1 MAGDLLSAL
10 NERVVILDGA
20 MGTMLQERGME
31 PGQCPEL
38 FGVENPSILRDIHSL
53 YIEAGADIIQ
63 TNTFGGNAFKLSE
76 YGLAEQVDEINGE
89 TVRIA
94 KEAARGRAWVA
105 ASIGPTGKMLSP
117 MGDCSFDDL
126 YAAFTQQIMACE
138 KAGADL
144 ISIETMTDIGEM
156 RAALIAARSNSRLP
170 VIAHMTF
177 EPEGRSMMGTDPVT
191 ALIIM
196 EALQPLAIG
205 ANCSGELSSCCRLL
219 NRWVSGRTVFYQ
231 LSPMPDCP
239 S

>member
-1 MAGDLLSAL
+1 VAGDLLSAL

-126 YAAFTQQIMACE
+126 YAAFGYSLM
-138 KAGADL
+138 
-144 ISIETMTDIGEM
+144 DIVYSGFCDGVINY
-156 RAALIAARSNSRLP
+156 LARPS
-170 VIAHMTF
+170 
-177 EPEGRSMMGTDPVT
+177 
-191 ALIIM
+191 
-196 EALQPLAIG
+196 
-205 ANCSGELSSCCRLL
+205 LS
-219 NRWVSGRTVFYQ
+219 
-231 LSPMPDCP
+231 
-239 S
+239 

>member
-38 FGVENPSILRDIHSL
+38 FGVGNPSILRDIHSL

-105 ASIGPTGKMLSP
+105 ASIDLLKMLSP
-117 MGDCSFDDL
+117 MG
-126 YAAFTQQIMACE
+126 T
-138 KAGADL
+138 
-144 ISIETMTDIGEM
+144 
-156 RAALIAARSNSRLP
+156 AALMICMLLYSANTGLP
-170 VIAHMTF
+170 KGW
-177 EPEGRSMMGTDPVT
+177 GRF
-191 ALIIM
+191 
-196 EALQPLAIG
+196 
-205 ANCSGELSSCCRLL
+205 N
-219 NRWVSGRTVFYQ
+219 FH
-231 LSPMPDCP
+231 
-239 S
+239 

>member
-20 MGTMLQERGME
+20 NGNYVTERGME

-38 FGVENPSILRDIHSL
+38 FGGKSSILRDIHSL

-105 ASIGPTGKMLSP
+105 ASIGPTENAKSYG
-117 MGDCSFDDL
+117 G
-126 YAAFTQQIMACE
+126 
-138 KAGADL
+138 
-144 ISIETMTDIGEM
+144 
-156 RAALIAARSNSRLP
+156 
-170 VIAHMTF
+170 
-177 EPEGRSMMGTDPVT
+177 
-191 ALIIM
+191 
-196 EALQPLAIG
+196 LQL
-205 ANCSGELSSCCRLL
+205 
-219 NRWVSGRTVFYQ
+219 
-231 LSPMPDCP
+231 
-239 S
+239 